1 VPEALREAEDSRP
14 SGPVS
19 PMENRTEEKFVESCS
34 HIDSGN
40 LL

>member
-1 VPEALREAEDSRP
+1 MPEALREAEDSRP

-19 PMENRTEEKFVESCS
+19 PMENRTEEKFVESCMCKEGS
-34 HIDSGN
+34 D